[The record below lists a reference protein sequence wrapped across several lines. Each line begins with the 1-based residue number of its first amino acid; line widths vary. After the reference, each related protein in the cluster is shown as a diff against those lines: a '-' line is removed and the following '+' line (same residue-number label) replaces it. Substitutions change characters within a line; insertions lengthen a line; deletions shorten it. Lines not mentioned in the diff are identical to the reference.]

1 MYFFDIYLKRFPQNE
16 ILLVEFMLLFVL
28 ICIIFNNE

>member
-16 ILLVEFMLLFVL
+16 ILLVEFTLLFVL